1 MGTLVFFFS
10 PPSFTWDF
18 RSTVLCLPWRPGGA
32 ACMTGMLLWMA
43 LFLLGKTD
51 RPGGGVS
58 LPVREW
64 KCIELCLGVN
74 EELAERL
81 HVRLKRQVNVG
92 DITVGGISTGRRP
105 AGLNE
110 ELKMNL
116 KGKRK
121 TWAKED
127 DDPLSITFGK
137 GGQG

>member
-1 MGTLVFFFS
+1 MS
-10 PPSFTWDF
+10 
-18 RSTVLCLPWRPGGA
+18 
-32 ACMTGMLLWMA
+32 
-43 LFLLGKTD
+43 
-51 RPGGGVS
+51 
-58 LPVREW
+58 
-64 KCIELCLGVN
+64 
-74 EELAERL
+74 EELVERL

-127 DDPLSITFGK
+127 EDPLSITFGK

>member
-1 MGTLVFFFS
+1 M
-10 PPSFTWDF
+10 
-18 RSTVLCLPWRPGGA
+18 
-32 ACMTGMLLWMA
+32 
-43 LFLLGKTD
+43 
-51 RPGGGVS
+51 
-58 LPVREW
+58 REQE
-64 KCIELCLGVN
+64 CIELSLGMN
-74 EELAERL
+74 EDLEG
-81 HVRLKRQVNVG
+81 HVCVRLKRQVNVG